1 MSLLPIFGA
10 SPYVCNA
17 QKVIGPPLSTHEK
30 GTLLVGGLGAA
41 TGAIIGAAA
50 GAGGLVPPS
59 AVYLVRAV
67 VTWSA
72 MRLTY
77 QQREIERQRCE
88 ITNLGRNTS
97 PSSTDAF

>member
-17 QKVIGPPLSTHEK
+17 QKVIGPSLSTHEK
-30 GTLLVGGLGAA
+30 GTLLVGVWVRLPARSLA
-41 TGAIIGAAA
+41 RRP
-50 GAGGLVPPS
+50 VRPPS

-97 PSSTDAF
+97 PSSADAV